1 MSLNETKTSI
11 CNKALALLGEA
22 PINSVD
28 DDTVK
33 AARICKQFY
42 DLTLQSV
49 LAEGKWPFA
58 TVEEA
63 VTRLTLP
70 DYVKEQKYIY
80 AIPNGC
86 VLIVG
91 LTKRFNR
98 KSMRKGIDWDIRH
111 IPEIKDTAII
121 CNLDSKADLPDTAL
135 IDQDEQILIEYIKC
149 TNEGR
154 TYPAAFVRC
163 LTAQLA
169 ADICMPITHDS
180 QRFAALT
187 QYAMQQKSQALQQA
201 LNEDGEDKM
210 HWLDP
215 LTASREGRLL

>member
-33 AARICKQFY
+33 AARVCNQFY
-42 DLTLQSV
+42 DLALQSV

-70 DYVKEQKYIY
+70 DYTKEQKYIY
-80 AIPNGC
+80 SIPNGC

-98 KSMRKGIDWDIRH
+98 KRMRKGIDWDIRY
-111 IPEIKDTAII
+111 IPEIEDAAII
-121 CNLDSKADLPDTAL
+121 CNLDSKADMPETAL

-149 TNEGR
+149 TNESR
-154 TYPAAFVRC
+154 TYPAAFIRC
-163 LTAQLA
+163 LAAQLA
-169 ADICMPITHDS
+169 ADMCMPITHDS
-180 QRFAALT
+180 QRFAAMEQLAA
-187 QYAMQQKSQALQQA
+187 QRKSQALQQA
-201 LNEDGEDKM
+201 LNDDGQDKVC
-210 HWLDP
+210 WVDP
-215 LTASREGRLL
+215 LTASREGYL